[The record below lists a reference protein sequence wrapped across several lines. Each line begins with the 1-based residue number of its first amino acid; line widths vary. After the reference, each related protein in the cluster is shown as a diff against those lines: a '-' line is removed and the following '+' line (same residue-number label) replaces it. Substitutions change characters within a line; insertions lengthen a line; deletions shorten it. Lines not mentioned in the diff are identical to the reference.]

1 MRSVGIKLLK
11 NKLSEY
17 IRLASQG
24 ETILVTDRD
33 HVVAEITQPQGGR
46 AETIADAVL
55 ADAVRKGW
63 ITPPLIRQPIMPRQP
78 VAKLDEI
85 LAGLTEDRGDR

>member
-33 HVVAEITQPQGGR
+33 RVVAEITQPQSGR
-46 AETIADAVL
+46 AEFVADAFL
-55 ADAVRKGW
+55 ADAVRNGW
-63 ITPPLIRQPIMPRQP
+63 ITPPLMRQPIMPRQP
-78 VAKLDEI
+78 VARLDEI
-85 LAGLTEDRGDR
+85 LSDLAEDRGER

>member
-33 HVVAEITQPQGGR
+33 RVVAEITQPQGGR
-46 AETIADAVL
+46 AEFVAEAVL
-55 ADAVRKGW
+55 ADAVKNGW
-63 ITPPLIRQPIMPRQP
+63 ITPPLMRQPIMPRQP
-78 VAKLDEI
+78 VARLDEI
-85 LAGLTEDRGDR
+85 LSDLAEDRGER